1 MHQIVEAFLFL
12 LLEREMLELAEGS
25 TMKDLVNETIAKMKD
40 NTELV
45 QLGPWFGKTLM
56 ESKHIEELYA
66 SDEDLSELIK
76 EL

>member
-12 LLEREMLELAEGS
+12 LLERELILLAEGS
-25 TMKDLVNETIAKMKD
+25 TMKDLVNETIAKMKN

-45 QLGPWFGKTLM
+45 QLGSWFGKTLL
-56 ESKHIEELYA
+56 ESKHVEELFA
-66 SDEDLSELIK
+66 TDEELFALIN